1 MTGDTE
7 ETGLAESDFPTD
19 CQLERTEERTP
30 LEQIIFVIFVVI
42 VGQVLSPHH
51 YEKCLIDRSLKV
63 FFYWTVLRHTSFC
76 LMIEWSVSHH
86 NGSENLHRKQIY
98 VSFCLFQFKAAIW
111 VESLSVASSGAGPG
125 NYYH

>member
-7 ETGLAESDFPTD
+7 ETRLTKSDFPTD

-51 YEKCLIDRSLKV
+51 YEQMSHRSL
-63 FFYWTVLRHTSFC
+63 FEGVLLLDC
-76 LMIEWSVSHH
+76 
-86 NGSENLHRKQIY
+86 
-98 VSFCLFQFKAAIW
+98 
-111 VESLSVASSGAGPG
+111 P
-125 NYYH
+125 